1 MYEKCHGHVTS
12 EHENEAAI
20 KVTPK
25 SVVAAILQL

>member
-1 MYEKCHGHVTS
+1 MNNACHVTS

-25 SVVAAILQL
+25 SVVSNVM

>member
-1 MYEKCHGHVTS
+1 MNNPCHVTS

-25 SVVAAILQL
+25 FVVGAILQI